1 MEVTPTHRLHA
12 WGDSLVNLSYRY
24 VTISLEVPREVKE
37 GLERAGVRPSKVAK
51 EAITRKLAEVRL
63 KKLEQRA
70 EELRDVLERVDVRRV
85 VAHIREDRESR

>member
-24 VTISLEVPREVKE
+24 VTISVEVPREVKE

-51 EAITRKLAEVRL
+51 EAITRKLEGIRL